1 LKPIFALTFIAVA
14 ALAAACSSSPA
25 ADDAQ
30 SVGDEAPGDAVVS
43 NESCDV
49 YGHYETVELRMLN
62 ERSSHNAVLLE
73 DGTVLVVAGRGKGGP
88 RGPRLFPFT
97 EVYDPATGAW
107 ADSGELAEEREFFT
121 LIALGDG
128 RILAAGG
135 TNIQLDTT
143 KTAEVRDPTT
153 GEWSPAGKMS
163 TGRQRGVAVLLDDGT
178 VFYTGGR
185 NKNLR
190 DQDSTEIFDPA
201 TGEWTDAAPMSQVRS
216 IHTATVL
223 DDGRVLV
230 VGGGKP
236 EGPYFATA
244 EVYDP
249 ASDSWTSTGSMRLPR
264 ILHTATLLPDGR
276 VLVVGGKGESAPG
289 VDSQLR
295 QTAEVWDPA
304 TGEWEPAGSLA
315 DGRAEHTA
323 TLLSDGTV
331 LVIGS
336 LGNKS
341 SSEIYDPATDTW
353 YDSGVMEETRYRHTA
368 TLLSDGTVFVN
379 GGQSTESVT
388 INTEVFSGDGFAA
401 SGACATGA
409 AGTLSTLV
417 GVDPVEPLAE
427 AEVELTPTP
436 TGGSSTSGRDASSFE
451 FSTEVV
457 DAADD
462 EEVTVVPLGTLVTL
476 DVGER
481 MASPGKGSGL
491 TVTFLEVIADSRC
504 PTDVTCITAGEA
516 TIKIHVSWYGWDV
529 GELSLTLAA
538 GQADPTITSPGGA
551 FFVGF
556 SSLEPLPKSDDPAL
570 AEREYK
576 AAIAVFQK

>member
-1 LKPIFALTFIAVA
+1 MA

-25 ADDAQ
+25 AEDV
-30 SVGDEAPGDAVVS
+30 SSGGDETPGDAVVS
-43 NESCDV
+43 NEGCDV
-49 YGHYETVELRMLN
+49 YGEFETVELRMLN
-62 ERSSHNAVLLE
+62 ERSSHSALLLD

-97 EVYDPATGAW
+97 EVYDPAIGEW
-107 ADSGELAEEREFFT
+107 ADSGELDEEREFFT
-121 LIALGDG
+121 LIALSDG

-143 KTAEVRDPTT
+143 QTAEVRDPDT
-153 GEWSPAGKMS
+153 GEWSPVGKMS
-163 TGRQRGVAVLLDDGT
+163 TGRERGVAVLLKDGT
-178 VFYTGGR
+178 VFYTGGK

-190 DQDSTEIFDPA
+190 DQDSSEIFDSA
-201 TGEWTDAAPMSQVRS
+201 TDEWTDAAPMSQARS

-223 DDGRVLV
+223 ADGRVLV

-236 EGPYFATA
+236 DGPYFATA

-264 ILHTATLLPDGR
+264 ILHTATLLTDGR
-276 VLVVGGKGESAPG
+276 VLVVGGKGEPEPDI
-289 VDSQLR
+289 DSTIR
-295 QTAEVWDPA
+295 QTSEVWDPK
-304 TGEWEPAGSLA
+304 TGEWSPAGSMA
-315 DGRAEHTA
+315 EGRAEHTA
-323 TLLSDGTV
+323 TLRQDGTV

-336 LGNKS
+336 LNKGT
-341 SSEIYDPATDTW
+341 SEIYDPATDTW
-353 YDSGVMEETRYRHTA
+353 YDSATMAEARYRHTA
-368 TLLSDGTVFVN
+368 TVLRDGSIFVL
-379 GGQSTESVT
+379 GGFTTDRVT
-388 INTEVFSGDGFAA
+388 ITGEVFSGAGFAA
-401 SGACATGA
+401 SGGCATGVP
-409 AGTLSTLV
+409 GSRSTLV

-427 AEVELTPTP
+427 AEVEPTPTP
-436 TGGSSTSGRDASSFE
+436 TGGSSTSGRDASSFA

-476 DVGER
+476 DTGER

-529 GELSLTLAA
+529 GELSLTLAS
-538 GQADPTITSPGGA
+538 GQTDPTITSPGGA
-551 FFVGF
+551 FFVAF
-556 SSLEPLPKSDDPAL
+556 SSLEPLPKSGDPEL
-570 AEREYK
+570 SERGYK